1 MTKDPMKQLVETI
14 GAGSLAAHICTL
26 IVENQRAIAEH
37 YAGVDGMQYPGNL
50 LGEMEQLLSA
60 RNPRAIKEKIGCWRR
75 WIDDTARIQK
85 MLERT
90 LILIEAF
97 VIFYQAENGDTNDI
111 NG

>member
-1 MTKDPMKQLVETI
+1 MKQLVETI
-14 GAGSLAAHICTL
+14 GAGLLAAHICTL